1 MLHCSQCGRHYA
13 QGVTSCP
20 EDGTPLRADETIIDY
35 VARDPLVGRVLDE
48 KYRLDERLGE
58 GGMGTVYR
66 ATHLLID
73 RPVALKVLHPRFVE
87 DDSAQ
92 QRVRREAR
100 AAGRLQHPNA
110 VAVTDF
116 GRTADGYVYIVMEL
130 LEGGTLRDL
139 LAAEAPLAVGRAV
152 GLMAQ
157 IAAAVEAAHEGGVI
171 HRDLKPGNIF
181 VVQRKGLPPV
191 VKVLDFG
198 IAKLAAESLD
208 DSDAKNL
215 TQTGVMIG
223 TPRYMSPEQCDG
235 EHLTPASDVY
245 SLGIIFYEM
254 LTGET
259 PFNGATP
266 LAVALQHSSKPPR
279 PPREL
284 IPTIPAELETLAL
297 DALAKKPGERPAD
310 AGAFR
315 DRLLATARGLGLAA
329 TESGFV
335 HAAEAPTNGDG
346 QTSSGRLV
354 IDLEAMRAGSPNAGG
369 ARAGVRTGETT
380 MLAST
385 AEQRRA
391 TGSLTSATTAAEL
404 LPLRGRGV
412 TRFQIF
418 LKRRGRLA
426 RLAQP
431 PVFIAVAMALLVV
444 VVIAASVI
452 RTRNANVAA
461 GNVNASASPSPAKA
475 ASPQPSPTA
484 EEAAGERGAAAGKN
498 RQAEKGATRAG
509 RKPAKGNRVVRT
521 LKKIFKNPF

>member
-1 MLHCSQCGRHYA
+1 M
-13 QGVTSCP
+13 
-20 EDGTPLRADETIIDY
+20 DY
-35 VARDPLVGRVLDE
+35 VARDPLIGRILDE

-92 QRVRREAR
+92 QRFRREAR

-130 LEGGTLRDL
+130 LEGSTLRDVMTE
-139 LAAEAPLAVGRAV
+139 EAPMPVERAV
-152 GLMAQ
+152 GLMSQ

-198 IAKLAAESLD
+198 IAKLAADSLD

-245 SLGIIFYEM
+245 SLGIILYEM
-254 LTGET
+254 FTGET
-259 PFNGATP
+259 PFNGASP

-284 IPTIPAELETLAL
+284 APTLPAEMEAVVLH
-297 DALAKKPGERPAD
+297 ALAKKPDERPAD
-310 AGAFR
+310 AGALR
-315 DRLLATARGLGLAA
+315 EELLSTARQIGL
-329 TESGFV
+329 TTNESGFAQASD
-335 HAAEAPTNGDG
+335 AARNGDG
-346 QTSSGRLV
+346 STPSGRLL
-354 IDLEAMRAGSPNAGG
+354 IDLEQMRERLSKVEGARNGG
-369 ARAGVRTGETT
+369 ARTGDTT
-380 MLAST
+380 MLVST
-385 AEQRRA
+385 AEQRRTTGALA
-391 TGSLTSATTAAEL
+391 TATTAAEL
-404 LPLRGRGV
+404 SPAYAHAITRLHIFPHQRTWRGW
-412 TRFQIF
+412 
-418 LKRRGRLA
+418 LKH
-426 RLAQP
+426 P
-431 PVFIAVAMALLVV
+431 PVLVALALALIIVAAITASVV
-444 VVIAASVI
+444 RKRNAGDTVGDASAAASP
-452 RTRNANVAA
+452 
-461 GNVNASASPSPAKA
+461 SASPSASTD
-475 ASPQPSPTA
+475 ASPQASPTL
-484 EEAAGERGAAAGKN
+484 EEATGERGAAGGKN
-498 RQAEKGATRAG
+498 RQPVKGTARVEK
-509 RKPAKGNRVVRT
+509 KPAKGNRVVRT